1 MRCAR
6 CNEGDHVKVNVD
18 LRLKDI
24 PGQLVAALEPISKY
38 DGNIRGVVHH
48 HDDRIGGRITVNVI
62 FEVRSEQSLDKILS
76 TWKEGE
82 VDIAK
87 IDAFFETYP
96 IQYLL
101 VGSISSKEL
110 ESITKGLDA
119 MENVA
124 SIEIRYTGTANSSS
138 RAALVTGKAS
148 KKETLSTLE
157 SFFKQR
163 ADKHNYMLIRGL
175 D

>member
-1 MRCAR
+1 M
-6 CNEGDHVKVNVD
+6 KVNVD
-18 LRLKDI
+18 LRLKDV
-24 PGQLVAALEPISKY
+24 PGQLVAALEPISTY

-62 FEVRSEQSLDKILS
+62 FEVRNEQSLDKILS
-76 TWKEGE
+76 TWKKGE
-82 VDIAK
+82 VDVAK

-96 IQYLL
+96 LQYLL
-101 VGSISSKEL
+101 VGNISSKEL
-110 ESITKGLDA
+110 ESITKGLEA

-124 SIEIRYTGTANSSS
+124 SLEIRYTGSANSPS
-138 RAALVTGKAS
+138 RSALVTGKAS
-148 KKETLSTLE
+148 KKETARTLE
-157 SFFKQR
+157 TFLKQR

>member
-1 MRCAR
+1 MSGRKIL
-6 CNEGDHVKVNVD
+6 EGTLMKVNVD

-24 PGQLVAALEPISKY
+24 PGQLVGALEPISAN

-48 HDDRIGGRITVNVI
+48 HDDKVGGRIAVNVT
-62 FEVRSEQSLDKILS
+62 FEVRSEQVLDKIMEV
-76 TWKEGE
+76 WKKRE
-82 VDIAK
+82 VDVAK

-96 IQYLL
+96 IQYLI
-101 VGSISSKEL
+101 VGNIPTKEL
-110 ESITKGLDA
+110 ESITKALES

-124 SIEIRYTGTANSSS
+124 SIEVRYTGSANSSS

-148 KKETLSTLE
+148 KKEAIGSLDQ
-157 SFFKQR
+157 FFKQR
-163 ADKHNYMLIRGL
+163 SDKHDYILIRGL

>member
-1 MRCAR
+1 M
-6 CNEGDHVKVNVD
+6 KVNVD

-48 HDDRIGGRITVNVI
+48 HDDRVGGRITVNVI

-101 VGSISSKEL
+101 VGSITSKEL
-110 ESITKGLDA
+110 ESITKGLEA

-148 KKETLSTLE
+148 KKETLATLE

>member
-1 MRCAR
+1 M
-6 CNEGDHVKVNVD
+6 KVNVD

-24 PGQLVAALEPISKY
+24 PGQLVGALEPISAN

-48 HDDRIGGRITVNVI
+48 HDVKVGGRIPVNVT
-62 FEVRSEQSLDKILS
+62 FEVRSEHALNKILS
-76 TWKEGE
+76 TWKERE
-82 VDIAK
+82 VDVAK

-96 IQYLL
+96 IQYLI
-101 VGSISSKEL
+101 VGNITSKEL
-110 ESITKGLDA
+110 ETITKGLES

-124 SIEIRYTGTANSSS
+124 SIEIRYSGSANSSS

-148 KKETLSTLE
+148 KKEAIAALDA
-157 SFFKQR
+157 FFKQR
-163 ADKHNYMLIRGL
+163 ADKNSYVLVRGL